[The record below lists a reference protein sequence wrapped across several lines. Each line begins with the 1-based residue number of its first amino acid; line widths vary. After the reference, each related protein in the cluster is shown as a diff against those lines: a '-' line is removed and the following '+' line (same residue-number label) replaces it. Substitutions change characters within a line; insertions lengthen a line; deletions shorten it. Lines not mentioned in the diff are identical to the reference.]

1 MTKATVTPPT
11 VDELL
16 SKLDQID
23 LDQLD
28 VQKQL
33 ITLRAGKDWNFF
45 TIPVTVL
52 LLFAGIAI
60 GLNLG
65 NMIWGFVGG
74 ALTAL
79 LVGYGYHLWDL
90 QWKQVATENVIHVIN
105 NIEGANGFIT
115 WFKPILAKKS
125 YHVMFYKLNKLGQI
139 EIEDYVRA
147 LRRLLEKDRA
157 KLREQLGMLY
167 PSAINTDDSG
177 TPSENN
183 VS

>member
-1 MTKATVTPPT
+1 MIKKAITPPT

-16 SKLDQID
+16 NKLDQID

-33 ITLRAGKDWNFF
+33 IALRAGKDWNFF

-52 LLFAGIAI
+52 LLFAGVAI

-65 NMIWGFVGG
+65 SMVWGFVGG

-90 QWKQVATENVIHVIN
+90 QWKQVATENVIHIIN
-105 NIEGANGFIT
+105 NIEGSDGFIT

-139 EIEDYVRA
+139 EITDYVRA
-147 LRRLLEKDRA
+147 LRRLLEKDRT
-157 KLREQLGMLY
+157 KLREQLTLLY
-167 PSAINTDDSG
+167 PATATKPDDSN
-177 TPSENN
+177 TTDA
-183 VS
+183 VV